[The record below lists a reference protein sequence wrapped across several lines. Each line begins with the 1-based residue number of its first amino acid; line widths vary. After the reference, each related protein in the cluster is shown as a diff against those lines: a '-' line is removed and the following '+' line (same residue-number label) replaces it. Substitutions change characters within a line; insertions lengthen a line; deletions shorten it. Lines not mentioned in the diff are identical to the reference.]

1 MDIKPNSSE
10 SYRGK
15 DIREWCEANPD
26 NYFAQGIA
34 RAYFHRTKGNQ
45 PLDGVYYYVES
56 FPLFNLIRDYEKS
69 PKHI

>member
-26 NYFAQGIA
+26 NYFAKGIA
-34 RAYFHRTKGNQ
+34 KAM
-45 PLDGVYYYVES
+45 L
-56 FPLFNLIRDYEKS
+56 
-69 PKHI
+69 

>member
-15 DIREWCEANPD
+15 DIREWCENNPE
-26 NYFAQGIA
+26 NYFAKGIKK
-34 RAYFHRTKGNQ
+34 AYFSRSKGNQ

-56 FPLFNLIRDYEKS
+56 FPLFNLIRDYSKS